1 MYIEKR
7 KSGNSIK
14 YYLVHSY
21 RDKNSVQKIRK
32 YLGSN
37 LSKDEINKR
46 KKEAKEKILNIFK
59 EVSTEV
65 FLFRLTKNQIEK
77 LNKYNDKI
85 SILHFDKS
93 EWQKF
98 TEEFVYNTNA
108 IEGSSVEK
116 SEVPDIL
123 EGHAKNKDE
132 EETKGVANAIEFI
145 RTTSEDLSL
154 NLILRLHELCF
165 LKSKHFAGKLR
176 NVEVVISNSSGEII
190 HQGIPAKEVK
200 SALLEMVDW
209 YKKNKDKFKPL
220 VLSVLI
226 HNQFEYIHPFQDGN
240 GRVGR
245 LLLNYILIR
254 NNYPPVNINLEDR
267 QEYYKCLRDYD
278 LIQDVKPMLRFIINQ
293 YKKTL
298 KKVTTKS
305 KK

>member
-132 EETKGVANAIEFI
+132 EETKGVADAVEFI

-240 GRVGR
+240 GTVGR

>member
-165 LKSKHFAGKLR
+165 LKSKRQYQMEYETHFL
-176 NVEVVISNSSGEII
+176 
-190 HQGIPAKEVK
+190 
-200 SALLEMVDW
+200 
-209 YKKNKDKFKPL
+209 F
-220 VLSVLI
+220 
-226 HNQFEYIHPFQDGN
+226 GN
-240 GRVGR
+240 GF
-245 LLLNYILIR
+245 L
-254 NNYPPVNINLEDR
+254 
-267 QEYYKCLRDYD
+267 
-278 LIQDVKPMLRFIINQ
+278 
-293 YKKTL
+293 
-298 KKVTTKS
+298 
-305 KK
+305 

>member
-21 RDKNSVQKIRK
+21 RDKNSVHKIRK

>member
-59 EVSTEV
+59 NVSTEV

>member
-1 MYIEKR
+1 M
-7 KSGNSIK
+7 
-14 YYLVHSY
+14 VHSY